1 MPLDFTKCEE
11 CGKIF
16 LQSAIGQTLCPA
28 CQGISAELSDKD
40 LLRQLKNTL
49 RDVQARGEF
58 LNIAQLTEESQ
69 VAEDKIW
76 HFINTGEL
84 STASLDD
91 PAVRDYLVRKKREL
105 AKQAKQPKEKK
116 DEGDKRK
123 FYSKKQDTGFHLST
137 KDGPKK

>member
-16 LQSAIGQTLCPA
+16 PQSAIGQTLCPA
-28 CQGISAELSDKD
+28 CQGISAELTDKD

-58 LNIAQLTEESQ
+58 LNIFQLADESH
-69 VAEDKIW
+69 VSEDKIW

-84 STASLDD
+84 STASFDD

-105 AKQAKQPKEKK
+105 AKQAKQPKEKM
-116 DEGDKRK
+116 DEKDKRK
-123 FYSKKQDTGFHLST
+123 FYSKKKDTGFHHSE
-137 KDGPKK
+137 KDVRKK